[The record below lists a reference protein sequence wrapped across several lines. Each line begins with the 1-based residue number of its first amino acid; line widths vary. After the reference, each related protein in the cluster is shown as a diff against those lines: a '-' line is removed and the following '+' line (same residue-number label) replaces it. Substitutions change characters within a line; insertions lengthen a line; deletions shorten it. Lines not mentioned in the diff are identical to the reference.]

1 LNKQE
6 EILKSALKLFVE
18 FGFHNTPTSK
28 IAKEAGVA
36 NGTLFH
42 YYKTKEDLILALYTS
57 IKSKLSIRLYASTDP
72 EKGYKELL
80 ETIYMNTLNWAR
92 EHPQEFYFTQQ
103 FNTSPFLSLVSSEE
117 ITRQAKPHLEL
128 IELAIQQ
135 KAFKNLPPYLLFI
148 LINNHMYGVSQYL
161 SQEELSEV
169 KRKKLINDSFD
180 LLWDMVSC

>member
-42 YYKTKEDLILALYTS
+42 YYKTKEDLILALYTHVKGRLS
-57 IKSKLSIRLYASTDP
+57 IKMYANADP

-80 ETIYMNTLNWAR
+80 KTIYINTLDWAHD
-92 EHPQEFYFTQQ
+92 HPQEFYFTQQ
-103 FNTSPFLSLVSSEE
+103 FNTSPFLLLISSEE

-128 IELAIQQ
+128 IQSAIEE
-135 KAFKNLPPYLLFI
+135 KVFKDLPSRLLFM
-148 LINNHMYGVSQYL
+148 LINNHIYAMSQYL
-161 SQEELSEV
+161 SHEAISETEQ
-169 KRKKLINDSFD
+169 KKLTNDSFE
-180 LLWDMVSC
+180 LLWDMVSQ